1 MAPIGITEKELK
13 QIKGKLQEWTN
24 AQTKKSSR
32 KTNTKTKKTA
42 KIRKK
47 VKVIASK
54 NDNTD
59 IWTEGQFD
67 TVEEAINYL
76 DKIDTSN
83 VTYNVYSDSNR
94 VIYTKQGGVSA

>member
-1 MAPIGITEKELK
+1 MPRRKKVRGRLIQK
-13 QIKGKLQEWTN
+13 QKKQPKLE
-24 AQTKKSSR
+24 
-32 KTNTKTKKTA
+32 
-42 KIRKK
+42 KK

-94 VIYTKQGGVSA
+94 VIYTKQGAGRA

>member
-1 MAPIGITEKELK
+1 MPRRKRVRGRLIQKQKNQTEL
-13 QIKGKLQEWTN
+13 GK
-24 AQTKKSSR
+24 
-32 KTNTKTKKTA
+32 
-42 KIRKK
+42 KINI
-47 VKVIASK
+47 IASK

-59 IWTEGQFD
+59 IWTEGQFN

-76 DKIDTSN
+76 DKIDTSD

>member
-1 MAPIGITEKELK
+1 MP
-13 QIKGKLQEWTN
+13 
-24 AQTKKSSR
+24 R
-32 KTNTKTKKTA
+32 
-42 KIRKK
+42 RKK
-47 VKVIASK
+47 VRGRLIQKQKNQPELEKKVKIIASK